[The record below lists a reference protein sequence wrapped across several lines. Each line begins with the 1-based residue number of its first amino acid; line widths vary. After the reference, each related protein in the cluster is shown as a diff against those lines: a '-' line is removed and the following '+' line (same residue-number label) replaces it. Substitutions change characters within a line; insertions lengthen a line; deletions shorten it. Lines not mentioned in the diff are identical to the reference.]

1 MPSFTV
7 DVSEALADEIEASA
21 AALGQPV
28 DVWLAYAVSAH
39 LEWMRLHGIARGAG
53 KPLDAAAPPPAGSP
67 AAASAAAVVPQ
78 FGAPRCPAT
87 S

>member
-39 LEWMRLHGIARGAG
+39 LEWLRLHGVARRAG
-53 KPLDAAAPPPAGSP
+53 GPLGRP
-67 AAASAAAVVPQ
+67 ASAFPKAV
-78 FGAPRCPAT
+78 
-87 S
+87 